1 METANNEG
9 RRLTVHQDGVPCYDI
24 VYRSSFEDLGRE
36 LTALGYAGRQFCIV
50 TDNHAG
56 SLYAEQVC
64 KALAE
69 ICPEVPVCTIEA
81 GRDRKDTD
89 PVETIIRFLTEEQ
102 IDRNGLLIA
111 LGGTRVADAAESA
124 AAGFQGGTGY
134 IRIPTSLTAQTE
146 LSFGDRAGGDAGAGN
161 NMSVPACMPL
171 LVYINV
177 SVLETL
183 DDSCYC
189 SGFAGVM
196 QLGLIRDEAFYVWL
210 LENMY
215 EILSREA
222 ETMQI
227 MLRRSNEIRN
237 EILNRGAGVEEG
249 RMLLRL
255 GHTIGRAVGKYSGSR
270 RTSGECLALGCVA
283 AAYISWKKEMI
294 SMDEYYEIRDMFVPF
309 GLPISEDRLDEKEI
323 LKLTGIDNED
333 ESGRPRFVLL
343 RGIGQAVPDETV
355 TREEILAAIHEIHY
369 VEDGE

>member
-1 METANNEG
+1 METGNNEG

-24 VYRSSFEDLGRE
+24 VYRSSFADLGRE

-50 TDNHAG
+50 TDDHVG
-56 SLYAEQVC
+56 PLYAEQVC

-69 ICPEVPVCTIEA
+69 ICPEVPVCTIKA

-89 PVETIIRFLTEEQ
+89 FVETIIRFLAEEQ

-111 LGGTRVADAAESA
+111 LGGTRVADAAGSA
-124 AAGFQGGTGY
+124 ASGFQGGTGY
-134 IRIPTSLTAQTE
+134 IRIPTSLTAQTD
-146 LSFGDRAGGDAGAGN
+146 LSFGDRAGGDAGAGKN
-161 NMSVPACMPL
+161 TSLPACMPL

-183 DDSCYC
+183 DDSRYC
-189 SGFAGVM
+189 SGFAGIM
-196 QLGLIRDEAFYVWL
+196 QIGLIRDEAFYVWL

-222 ETMQI
+222 ETMQV

-237 EILNRGAGVEEG
+237 EILNRGAGEEEG

-270 RTSGECLALGCVA
+270 LTRGECLALGCVA

-309 GLPISEDRLDEKEI
+309 NLPISVEDIDPEEI
-323 LKLTGIDNED
+323 LKITRSDKKMAGDKI
-333 ESGRPRFVLL
+333 RFILL
-343 RGIGQAVPDETV
+343 NRIGSAIIDETV
-355 TREEILAAIHEIHY
+355 TDTDITDAVNAILWKEE
-369 VEDGE
+369 D